1 MIKRVVN
8 AVPRVVVATAL
19 ACLAAGCTGKPAVV
33 GPDAARNVPVLV
45 VSHGW
50 HTGLIVPSGPIDARI
65 ADLRQRFGN
74 APPAHYEI
82 GWGDKGFYQAP
93 DVTSGLVLRAL
104 FRSTGAIL
112 HVVAVPERDPRTAF
126 AASEVVETC
135 LTPSQIGAL
144 ADFVAASFAR
154 DDAGDVVRLDHGLY
168 GESQFYDAVGR
179 YSMLE
184 TCNKWTARALAH
196 AGVDMSPA
204 WKLAAGSVMRAMR
217 SRTQACAPQLPTAAR
232 GEAP

>member
-1 MIKRVVN
+1 MSKCVVN
-8 AVPRVVVATAL
+8 AVPRIVVAAAL
-19 ACLAAGCTGKPAVV
+19 AWLAAGCTGKPAVV
-33 GPDAARNVPVLV
+33 DADAARSVPVWV

-65 ADLRQRFGN
+65 ADLPRRFGR

-82 GWGDKGFYQAP
+82 GWGDKGFYQAQ
-93 DVTSGLVLRAL
+93 DVTSGLALRAL

-112 HVVAVPERDPRTAF
+112 HVVAVPERDPRMAF

-135 LTPSQIGAL
+135 LTPSQVGSL
-144 ADFVAASFAR
+144 ANFIAASFAL
-154 DDAGDVVRLDHGLY
+154 DDTGGVVRLGRGLY

-184 TCNKWTARALAH
+184 TCNTWTARALEH
-196 AGVDMSPA
+196 AGVDVSPA
-204 WKLAAGSVMRAMR
+204 WKLTAGSVMRAIR
-217 SRTQACAPQLPTAAR
+217 SGAQACPPEAAAAAR